1 MLPALDM
8 IDAALAEKMQSW
20 ASAGLPIL
28 FAEQMPSHA
37 DEHLENAQR
46 VQAAMAAMRGLPNVF
61 VAAEIAELVTTLGRV
76 AEPNVRFH
84 GEALSFIQKRIG
96 KMNAYFSAQ

>member
-1 MLPALDM
+1 
-8 IDAALAEKMQSW
+8 
-20 ASAGLPIL
+20 LPIL

-46 VQAAMAAMRGLPNVF
+46 VRAAMAAMRSLPNVF
-61 VAAEIAELVTTLGRV
+61 VAVDRTELVTVLGRV

-84 GEALSFIQKRIG
+84 GEALSVYSEADREVDRVL
-96 KMNAYFSAQ
+96 SAQ